1 MANELDKT
9 IEELEAEVLGEL
21 EEANGN
27 APKPNA
33 TATDPMQK
41 LTPNPEDGG
50 METIPGSTPDKVA
63 PHGGAAASKKVKQVS
78 DQITKK
84 GGKADKMDKAHGKPD
99 GTPTPNRPLAAGMN
113 MRKGGLRMSYDP
125 SESYTEEEIRDLC
138 HSKDHDCATFVE
150 HPVWGLGKPV
160 YESHAI
166 PDENGYVEWYDVQ
179 FKHGIEEKVMAE
191 DMKILQTEAHHEKKE
206 TMVIKSKKDALNAM
220 YDMAHK
226 MEKMSAGDAK
236 ELAAQVMKMG
246 MHGDTKDEGA
256 HDEKEKKESVENKLK
271 SIDVSEHVEA
281 LMNGE
286 GDLSEEFKRKAAT
299 VFEAAVKSKVRTEVE
314 RLEEEYRDELE
325 ENINTTKSE
334 LTERVDTY
342 LNYVVEEWMKEN
354 ELAIERGLKGEIA
367 EDFISGLKQLFE
379 DHYVDV
385 PDEKYDVLEAQSEKI
400 SELEGKINEMMEKSI
415 QMKNENASLVKEQ
428 VVSELSSDLAE
439 TEIEKFKGLVEDV
452 DYSDEESYR
461 EKLGTLKE
469 SYFPKVNPN
478 QTPVAET
485 IDDVET
491 GNAQSDIDTTDSM
504 AAYMSAIG
512 RTVKK

>member
-9 IEELEAEVLGEL
+9 IEELEAEVLDEL

-33 TATDPMQK
+33 TATDPMDK
-41 LTPNPEDGG
+41 LDSDGATG
-50 METIPGSTPDKVA
+50 ATETIPGSTPDKVA
-63 PHGGAAASKKVKQVS
+63 PHGGATASKGVKT
-78 DQITKK
+78 DTTIPKK
-84 GGKADKMDKAHGKPD
+84 GKSDKMDKAKEAGQ
-99 GTPTPNRPLAAGMN
+99 NRPLAA
-113 MRKGGLRMSYDP
+113 SFDP
-125 SESYTEEEIRDLC
+125 TEGFSDDEIRELC
-138 HSKDHDCATFVE
+138 HSKDHDCATMVE
-150 HPVWGLGKPV
+150 HPQWGKGKPILR
-160 YESHAI
+160 SHAI
-166 PDENGYVEWYDVQ
+166 PDDNGHVEWYDVQ

-191 DMKILQTEAHHEKKE
+191 DMRIIFSEAHHEDKDMPK
-206 TMVIKSKKDALNAM
+206 TKNGMITAMMDKMKGMKKDDLQAAYGSM
-220 YDMAHK
+220 IKAMAHG
-226 MEKMSAGDAK
+226 S
-236 ELAAQVMKMG
+236 
-246 MHGDTKDEGA
+246 KDEGA
-256 HDEKEKKESVENKLK
+256 HEDDEKKEAVELRLK
-271 SIDVSEHVEA
+271 SIDVSEHVDA
-281 LMNGE
+281 LVDGE
-286 GDLSEEFKRKAAT
+286 GDLSEEFKKKAAT
-299 VFEAAVKSKVRTEVE
+299 VFEAAVKSKVRSEVE
-314 RLEEEYRDELE
+314 RMEEDYRNELE
-325 ENINTTKSE
+325 ENMNATKDE
-334 LTERVDTY
+334 LTEKVDTY

-415 QMKNENASLVKEQ
+415 EMKNTNATLVKEQ

-461 EKLGTLKE
+461 EKLATLKE
-469 SYFPKVNPN
+469 SYFPKVKPSDE
-478 QTPVAET
+478 PVSST

-491 GNAQSDIDTTDSM
+491 GNAQSTVDTTDSM

-512 RTVKK
+512 RSVQK